1 MLLIDTA
8 TVSPLE
14 RLDFWSESSHDA
26 YLPVQVRT
34 PDPGRFGARM
44 WGYELGPVSL
54 FRIAAAPN
62 TMMRSS
68 SAIAACDPE
77 CLHLSVVLRGQIN
90 AAQEGRTG
98 MARVGDLIS
107 YETSHP
113 VVFRADQPY
122 ESLVI
127 RVPRDLLGR
136 EAVGIS
142 KLTAVG
148 IPGSQGLPRAAVGF
162 FCGLVGRLE
171 AGTAADAPNT
181 IECVLDLVRA
191 LFAGPLEADESTR
204 MRTRAE
210 ILLNVQSFI
219 EANLG
224 DPDLDPERIARATFI
239 STRYLHKLFEAE
251 GTSVCRWI
259 RESRLERCRRD
270 LLDPALAG
278 ETILAIASRWGLPG
292 PEHFSRLFRSAY
304 GCSPSEL
311 RREAKASRRQA
322 AVG

>member
-1 MLLIDTA
+1 
-8 TVSPLE
+8 
-14 RLDFWSESSHDA
+14 
-26 YLPVQVRT
+26 
-34 PDPGRFGARM
+34 
-44 WGYELGPVSL
+44 
-54 FRIAAAPN
+54 
-62 TMMRSS
+62 
-68 SAIAACDPE
+68 
-77 CLHLSVVLRGQIN
+77 
-90 AAQEGRTG
+90 

-136 EAVGIS
+136 QEDEIS
-142 KLTAVG
+142 RLTAVG
-148 IPGSQGLPRAAVGF
+148 IPGSEGLPKAAVGF

-171 AGTAADAPNT
+171 SGAITTGTASNT

-191 LFAGPLEADESTR
+191 LYAGPLHTDESIR

-239 STRYLHKLFEAE
+239 STRYLHKLFESE

-259 RESRLERCRRD
+259 RASRLERCRRD
-270 LLDPALAG
+270 LLDPALQD

-304 GCSPSEL
+304 GCSPSEV
-311 RREAKASRRQA
+311 RRESKASRRSA
-322 AVG
+322 LG